1 MWSSGSF
8 YYSSL
13 ETTKLNRLLA
23 TPSNYVLW
31 NGAVTQQMNFFKWM
45 RWLYRYSILHRNVI
59 NYSHKIT
66 NVKKLLS
73 SGFFSSN
80 LTQNN
85 LWASNLMTAST
96 GRETFINTW
105 ASLYGDTFTP
115 SNLSFSLNLLNSNS
129 LSVNKLNNLNFYEQS
144 YFFYLH
150 RFDLFSSLP
159 NLTISS
165 NFSQNH
171 SNLKSLSLTRP
182 EQVVSLSSVDFSL
195 RSYTLLNRTFL
206 PYRAKASN
214 QRAWTE
220 VSSPKSPT
228 SGGAE
233 LLLLEANKSFLSD
246 SSSIDT
252 LLNLTEVAKVNNS
265 SSPYYTHLLKADSST
280 TPNLWDCS
288 FVGNN
293 RSKQTPY
300 LFTYSDELFTN
311 DVALRT
317 RLLTTNAS
325 QK

>member
-1 MWSSGSF
+1 
-8 YYSSL
+8 
-13 ETTKLNRLLA
+13 
-23 TPSNYVLW
+23 
-31 NGAVTQQMNFFKWM
+31 
-45 RWLYRYSILHRNVI
+45 
-59 NYSHKIT
+59 
-66 NVKKLLS
+66 
-73 SGFFSSN
+73 
-80 LTQNN
+80 
-85 LWASNLMTAST
+85 
-96 GRETFINTW
+96 
-105 ASLYGDTFTP
+105 LYGDTFTP

-182 EQVVSLSSVDFSL
+182 EQVVSLSSVDSSL
-195 RSYTLLNRTFL
+195 RSYTLLNRAFL
-206 PYRAKASN
+206 PYRTKISN
-214 QRAWTE
+214 QCAWTE
-220 VSSPKSPT
+220 VSSPKSST

-265 SSPYYTHLLKADSST
+265 SSPYYTHLLKADSSIT
-280 TPNLWDCS
+280 SNLWDCS
-288 FVGNN
+288 FGGNS

-300 LFTYSDELFTN
+300 LFTYSDGLFTN

-317 RLLTTNAS
+317 RLLTTNAP